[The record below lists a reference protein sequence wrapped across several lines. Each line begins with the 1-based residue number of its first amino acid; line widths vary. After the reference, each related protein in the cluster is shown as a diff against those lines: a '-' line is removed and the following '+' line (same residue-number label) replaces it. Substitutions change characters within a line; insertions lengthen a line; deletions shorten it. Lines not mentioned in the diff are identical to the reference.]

1 MNRLEEIVIEY
12 LKQFS
17 VIAEKIDESS
27 EKTPDFIVNQEERVL
42 IELKEKIDQKEIQN
56 RKEEKLER
64 GEIFEYSNTMGYKNR
79 LAGVIS
85 CGIEQLKYQKLKT
98 DSQYCLLFIVANGV
112 APTNQLEQIS
122 STLYGKKSVI
132 DFDSKS
138 SHAKTCYYAYHSEFY
153 KQKETINGA
162 FIAVRNKVFL
172 LINDQSPS
180 YSQFKNSKFLSKFIN
195 QVHITDPI
203 EEEKLGH
210 AFIADCSIGR
220 SNQDEVKNYVFE
232 KYRINRGLLIDFPQI
247 IVQSRINL

>member
-12 LKQFS
+12 LRQFS

-42 IELKEKIDQKEIQN
+42 IELKEKIDEKAIHD

-64 GEIFEYSNTMGYKNR
+64 GETFEYSNSMGYKNR
-79 LAGVIS
+79 LAGVIGS
-85 CGIEQLKYQKLKT
+85 GIEQLKSQKIKT

-132 DFDSKS
+132 DFDSRS
-138 SHAKTCYYAYHSEFY
+138 SHAKICYYAYHSEFY
-153 KQKETINGA
+153 KHKETINGA
-162 FIAVRNKVFL
+162 FIAVRNNVFL

-180 YSQFKNSKFLSKFIN
+180 YSQFKNSRFLSKFIGRM
-195 QVHITDPI
+195 HITDPI
-203 EEEKLGH
+203 EEEKSGY
-210 AFIADCSIGR
+210 AFIADCNIGR
-220 SNQDEVKNYVFE
+220 SNQDEVKEYIFG
-232 KYRINRGLLIDFPQI
+232 KYNIKRGLVIDFPQY
-247 IVQSRINL
+247 IVQSRINI